1 MSHDHFHIIRVRTTA
16 VEWFVLAA
24 RDVTIDEA
32 KADPLVGQSER
43 DLRARLSRL
52 GFPETEVEV
61 MFRAARQRMTTITG
75 RPEIKH

>member
-24 RDVTIDEA
+24 RDATIDEA

>member
-16 VEWFVLAA
+16 VEWFVLTA
-24 RDVTIDEA
+24 RDVTVDEA

-61 MFRAARQRMTTITG
+61 MFRAARQPMTTITG

>member
-61 MFRAARQRMTTITG
+61 MFRAARRRMTTITG

>member
-52 GFPETEVEV
+52 GFAETEVEV

>member
-43 DLRARLSRL
+43 DLRGRLSRL
-52 GFPETEVEV
+52 GFPETEVKV
-61 MFRAARQRMTTITG
+61 MFRAARQRMTTSTG

>member
-52 GFPETEVEV
+52 GFPETEVQV
-61 MFRAARQRMTTITG
+61 MFRAERQRMTTITG

>member
-43 DLRARLSRL
+43 DLRARLARL

-75 RPEIKH
+75 RPEIEH

>member
-1 MSHDHFHIIRVRTTA
+1 MAHDHFHIIRVRTTA

-52 GFPETEVEV
+52 GFSETEVEV
-61 MFRAARQRMTTITG
+61 MFRAARQRITTITG

>member
-61 MFRAARQRMTTITG
+61 MFRAARQRMTTITD